1 MGITAPIACNQS
13 TDLGRIDGKT
23 KLLGLIATPIGH
35 SKSPAMHNMAIRY
48 LGLNYAYLAF
58 EVGDAQLA
66 DVVTGFRALNL
77 KGFNVSM
84 PNKTKILPLLD
95 ELDDSAK
102 YARAVNTVLNE
113 NGKLIG
119 FNTDGKGYLQ
129 NLKENGVDVHGK
141 KMVLLGSGGA
151 GTAIAMQAALEGLAE
166 LTIFNQKDEFFDRAV
181 ENAYIINEQMED
193 SNCKANVYDIANL
206 DILRTEI
213 ESTDILTNTSG
224 VGMHP
229 LEDQCLIPNISYLRP
244 DLIVS
249 ETVYAPL
256 HTKLLQ
262 MANSAGCKTV
272 TGIGMMLW
280 QGAKAFELWTG
291 HQMPV
296 NYIKEQLF

>member
-1 MGITAPIACNQS
+1 MI
-13 TDLGRIDGKT
+13 
-23 KLLGLIATPIGH
+23 
-35 SKSPAMHNMAIRY
+35 
-48 LGLNYAYLAF
+48 
-58 EVGDAQLA
+58 
-66 DVVTGFRALNL
+66 
-77 KGFNVSM
+77 
-84 PNKTKILPLLD
+84 
-95 ELDDSAK
+95 
-102 YARAVNTVLNE
+102 
-113 NGKLIG
+113 
-119 FNTDGKGYLQ
+119 
-129 NLKENGVDVHGK
+129 
-141 KMVLLGSGGA
+141 LLGSGGA

-181 ENAYIINEQMED
+181 ENAYIINEQMEG

-229 LEDQCLIPNISYLRP
+229 LEDRCLIPNISYLRP